1 MKKTIWF
8 KDDLT
13 IEAIEKWSA
22 DTMVDHLDMRI
33 TEIGDDFLKGDMPV
47 DHRTVQPQRRLHGGA
62 SAALAET
69 LGSIAANL
77 ALNNETHVAF
87 GQTLFCQHLRP
98 AVQGRVI
105 GTAKA
110 IHLGRTTQVWE
121 INIETDEGKV
131 VCSSRLTMAVVKK

>member
-1 MKKTIWF
+1 
-8 KDDLT
+8 
-13 IEAIEKWSA
+13 
-22 DTMVDHLDMRI
+22 
-33 TEIGDDFLKGDMPV
+33 MPV

-77 ALNNETHVAF
+77 VLNNETHVAF

-98 AVQGRVI
+98 AVSGRVT
-105 GTAKA
+105 GVAKA

-121 INIETDEGKV
+121 INIETEEGKV
-131 VCSSRLTMAVVKK
+131 VCSSRLTMAVVRK